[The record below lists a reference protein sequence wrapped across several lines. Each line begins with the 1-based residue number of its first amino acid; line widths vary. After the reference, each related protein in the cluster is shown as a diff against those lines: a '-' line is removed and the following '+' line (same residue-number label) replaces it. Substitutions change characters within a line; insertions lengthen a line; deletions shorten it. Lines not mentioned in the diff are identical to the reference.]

1 MSIFLKAAAGVL
13 AAVTVWL
20 CISKYN
26 KDVSVIVTM
35 AVCAMVLVCAMT
47 FIQPIIVFLEKL
59 QATGNLDRDLISA
72 IFKVVGISVIGEL
85 CMLVCKD
92 AGNESMGKSLL
103 FLSATVAI
111 WISIPVFEKL
121 LSLLDEILGSI

>member
-35 AVCAMVLVCAMT
+35 AVCAMVLVCART